1 MSPYL
6 IYGIYALAG
15 LVIIL
20 IGWNIRTEL
29 RIRKLLMGK
38 SGQSLEVT
46 IRDLVNA
53 ATELHK
59 RQDDI
64 VAMLEDIDGRVKTS
78 IRGVELIRFNP
89 FEDAGSNQ
97 SFAVALLN
105 EDGNG
110 VVLSSLY
117 SRERMSVFAKP
128 VKQLSSPHELSDEE
142 KEVIAKAK
150 VK

>member
-29 RIRKLLMGK
+29 RVRKLLMGK
-38 SGQSLEVT
+38 NGQSLEAT
-46 IRDLVNA
+46 IHDLVNA

-64 VAMLEDIDGRVKTS
+64 IAMLEDVDGRVKTS

-97 SFAVALLN
+97 SFAIALLN
-105 EDGNG
+105 EEGDG

-117 SRERMSVFAKP
+117 SRERMSIFAKP

-142 KEVIAKAK
+142 KDVITKAK

>member
-1 MSPYL
+1 
-6 IYGIYALAG
+6 
-15 LVIIL
+15 
-20 IGWNIRTEL
+20 
-29 RIRKLLMGK
+29 MGK
-38 SGQSLEVT
+38 NGQSLEAT
-46 IRDLVNA
+46 IHDLVNA

-64 VAMLEDIDGRVKTS
+64 IAMLEDVDGRVKTS

-97 SFAVALLN
+97 SFAIALLN
-105 EDGNG
+105 EEGDG

-117 SRERMSVFAKP
+117 SRERMSIFAKP

-142 KEVIAKAK
+142 KDVITKAK

>member
-29 RIRKLLMGK
+29 RVRKLLMGK
-38 SGQSLEVT
+38 NGQSLEAT
-46 IRDLVNA
+46 IHDLVNA

-64 VAMLEDIDGRVKTS
+64 IAMLEDVDGRVKTS

-89 FEDAGSNQ
+89 FEDAGSN
-97 SFAVALLN
+97 
-105 EDGNG
+105 
-110 VVLSSLY
+110 
-117 SRERMSVFAKP
+117 
-128 VKQLSSPHELSDEE
+128 
-142 KEVIAKAK
+142 
-150 VK
+150 

>member
-29 RIRKLLMGK
+29 RVRKLLMGK
-38 SGQSLEVT
+38 NGQSLETT
-46 IRDLVNA
+46 IHDLVNA

-64 VAMLEDIDGRVKTS
+64 IAMLEDVDGRVKTS

-97 SFAVALLN
+97 SFAIALLN
-105 EDGNG
+105 EEGDG

-117 SRERMSVFAKP
+117 SRERMSIFAKP

-142 KEVIAKAK
+142 KDVITKAK